1 MTVPYSVCCKAHRK
15 RLVHSSGGEKQ
26 STTSRISPYAS
37 FFLRA
42 LQQNRAQA
50 RLLYL
55 LNVAR
60 ARLTFFSRGAS
71 MVKFLVITTWPCNHS
86 ITYAVSRRQKVP
98 VE

>member
-15 RLVHSSGGEKQ
+15 RLVHSSQWRETVRFFLPACFAAEQ
-26 STTSRISPYAS
+26 STGKA
-37 FFLRA
+37 FLFVKRS
-42 LQQNRAQA
+42 A
-50 RLLYL
+50 RKAYL
-55 LNVAR
+55 
-60 ARLTFFSRGAS
+60 FSRGAR

>member
-15 RLVHSSGGEKQ
+15 RLVHSSQWRETVDYILYFSLRFFLPACFAAEQ
-26 STTSRISPYAS
+26 STGKAS
-37 FFLRA
+37 LFVKRS
-42 LQQNRAQA
+42 A
-50 RLLYL
+50 RKAYL
-55 LNVAR
+55 
-60 ARLTFFSRGAS
+60 FSRGAS